1 MKAHAECYKCP
12 SNPTVH
18 IRLQGLDEFPL
29 ILARTLEFSLDDFEL
44 GGGNWRKVSFG
55 YLNACESV
63 SHSVVFHSL
72 EPHRLL
78 ASQDSLSL
86 EFSRQEYRNGKPF
99 PSPGDPPDPGIQPG
113 TPALQA
119 DSLLSEPPG
128 GSLGEC

>member
-1 MKAHAECYKCP
+1 MQNATSA
-12 SNPTVH
+12 
-18 IRLQGLDEFPL
+18 LQIQQYTSACRAWMNSLSSWPGLWS
-29 ILARTLEFSLDDFEL
+29 TQFSLDDFEL

-55 YLNACESV
+55 YLNAWESV

-72 EPHRLL
+72 EPHRVL

-119 DSLLSEPPG
+119 DSLLSEPPA